1 MAALPDVESLRLL
14 VAVGARGSL
23 TGAATELGISQPAA
37 SKRMSALE
45 RRLGV
50 QLLERTRRGSALTA
64 SGELVSGWAA
74 RVLDELDALLDG
86 VGVLRGES
94 AAQLTIAA
102 SLTVAEH
109 LLPLW
114 LGQLRRSDPGVLVGL
129 QVMNSTRVCT
139 AVRDGSVAL
148 GFIESPLTPPGLHTR
163 VVARDR
169 LVLVV
174 APEHP
179 WARRRRPVDA
189 AELARTPLV
198 TREQGSGTRDTAESA
213 LARCGEELT
222 DPLLVLGSSAAVRS
236 AASGGVGPA
245 LLSEFVVS
253 GDVAAG
259 TLVEVPTDG
268 IDLDRALRAVWHS
281 GHRPTGAAA
290 TLIANALRA
299 GRS

>member
-259 TLVEVPTDG
+259 TLVEVPTYG